1 MTLDHMNETAKH
13 AVDGLSIGALFAT
26 LFDWLPE
33 ITAMA
38 VFVWTC
44 LRIYEAALAIR
55 VKRGELAAQAKGEGS
70 A

>member
-13 AVDGLSIGALFAT
+13 AVDAISLGALFAT

-33 ITAMA
+33 VTAFA

-44 LRIYEAALAIR
+44 LRIYESLLAIR
-55 VKRGELAAQAKGEGS
+55 AKRRELAATEKVEEPA
-70 A
+70 